1 MLSAWWKHAPLFSHL
16 VKEEGAYYG
25 IFKEDRFSRKTLFSQ
40 RCIKTAMHDL
50 KSMVPG
56 KMTAF
61 TSTVFHMPYFNP
73 DWVLLWQLMSEQNE
87 QEERNSRNWC
97 YLPQFQNFKKAG
109 TSSEGRNHSSPVLLR
124 PWAWFFIQAEIQ
136 SLQMN
141 ENKYG
146 FMPPLY
152 FFLFA
157 LWLVGLITTTLRLT

>member
-87 QEERNSRNWC
+87 QEERNT
-97 YLPQFQNFKKAG
+97 AG
-109 TSSEGRNHSSPVLLR
+109 TDVTCLSFRIWKKQARALRGEITLLPYSSGHGLGSSFKPRYSHYKWMRTSMVLCHPFIFFCLHSGLL
-124 PWAWFFIQAEIQ
+124 AL
-136 SLQMN
+136 LQQ
-141 ENKYG
+141 
-146 FMPPLY
+146 L
-152 FFLFA
+152 
-157 LWLVGLITTTLRLT
+157 